1 MWSGHHIEVLL
12 RNYNRAI
19 RPKMRFGCN
28 FWLEGPIDLGPTRL
42 NCILRDTPLAIVSSC
57 LPVFLFILSSCQCVV
72 EDANK
77 STTCEHVNIMWRFW
91 NSSFKC
97 KKESKKWK
105 KNVNL
110 HSRIQSSCLTLFTSS
125 CLLDILTPHLHMLNY
140 SVIFCLFMLIVLWC
154 CVFFNPSSLSLH
166 QKISNRLFHVR
177 AASPSD
183 WDFVIFIASEGMS
196 CYCSSCLFAK
206 WWFFCN
212 SSNLWTTPNMEM
224 VVKKM
229 TPFLSGIW
237 FLDSKPSLRIVV

>member
-1 MWSGHHIEVLL
+1 MYERIE
-12 RNYNRAI
+12 
-19 RPKMRFGCN
+19 K
-28 FWLEGPIDLGPTRL
+28 EKK
-42 NCILRDTPLAIVSSC
+42 IV
-57 LPVFLFILSSCQCVV
+57 
-72 EDANK
+72 D
-77 STTCEHVNIMWRFW
+77 H
-91 NSSFKC
+91 
-97 KKESKKWK
+97 
-105 KNVNL
+105 
-110 HSRIQSSCLTLFTSS
+110 HSRIQSSCLTLFIPS

>member
-28 FWLEGPIDLGPTRL
+28 FWLEGPIVLGPTRL

-105 KNVNL
+105 KMSTSIPAS
-110 HSRIQSSCLTLFTSS
+110 SR
-125 CLLDILTPHLHMLNY
+125 H
-140 SVIFCLFMLIVLWC
+140 VL
-154 CVFFNPSSLSLH
+154 LSLH
-166 QKISNRLFHVR
+166 HHVFLTFWHLIYTCWIIL
-177 AASPSD
+177 SY
-183 WDFVIFIASEGMS
+183 FVFSCWS
-196 CYCSSCLFAK
+196 CYGVACFLIHQVCLYIRKYLIGCSMFEQHLP
-206 WWFFCN
+206 
-212 SSNLWTTPNMEM
+212 LTET
-224 VVKKM
+224 
-229 TPFLSGIW
+229 LW
-237 FLDSKPSLRIVV
+237 FLLQAKECLAIVVLACLQNDDFSVILPTFEPPQTWKWL

>member
-105 KNVNL
+105 KCQPPFPHPVVMSYSL
-110 HSRIQSSCLTLFTSS
+110 YIIMSSWHFDTSS
-125 CLLDILTPHLHMLNY
+125 THAELFCHIL
-140 SVIFCLFMLIVLWC
+140 S
-154 CVFFNPSSLSLH
+154 
-166 QKISNRLFHVR
+166 FHVDR
-177 AASPSD
+177 A
-183 WDFVIFIASEGMS
+183 
-196 CYCSSCLFAK
+196 
-206 WWFFCN
+206 
-212 SSNLWTTPNMEM
+212 M
-224 VVKKM
+224 V
-229 TPFLSGIW
+229 
-237 FLDSKPSLRIVV
+237 LRVF